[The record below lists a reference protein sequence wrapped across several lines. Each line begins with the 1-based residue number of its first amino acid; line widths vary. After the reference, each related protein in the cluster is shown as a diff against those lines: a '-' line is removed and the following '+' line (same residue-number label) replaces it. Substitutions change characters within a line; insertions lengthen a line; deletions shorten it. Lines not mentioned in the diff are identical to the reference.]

1 MGKVYYKVLKD
12 TIEKAKKNGYL
23 TTEAQL
29 IFWGRISEAYGRGD
43 LTLKELEQLEALLEI
58 DRQRYLRD
66 LDVAIIGEPEED
78 EEYA

>member
-1 MGKVYYKVLKD
+1 MMKSEYEEVID
-12 TIEKAKKNGYL
+12 RARRNGL
-23 TTEAQL
+23 LTEAARL
-29 IFWGRISEAYGRGD
+29 IMWGRIVEAFAMGKLTYSEM
-43 LTLKELEQLEALLEI
+43 KELEQKLEI